1 MKKIAIVMYDYWLGS
16 SLSLISCATSFAK
29 EGYDVHI
36 FIDSFIYQL
45 SRASFDEDNISV
57 HPIDIQADP
66 RVDHIT
72 NKATSERWNAF
83 IANTLAALGD
93 RMWGGRVLYR
103 TLRVMESSKPN
114 HAIQSLRYAFH
125 AQAFSIPS
133 IDTVER
139 CARRFFPFIVEF
151 SQKVAG
157 HVDDEFVCF
166 VGVEPFGLIAA
177 TLAANASKHEK
188 DIPVIY
194 YNQEL
199 LLERECHTFASKA
212 LKALERICNQ
222 TCSFTIIQ
230 DERRAKYLRDDND
243 LKPESIICVP
253 VSGLQ
258 KAHRGKGS
266 LLQDMYGIPREKKVL
281 LYAGYFAEWGMCVE
295 MAQAAQTWNDD
306 FVLVLHSWREDAR
319 DHPYVNR
326 IRKLT
331 DSNKVYLSLAQLD
344 WQKMPDLLSSADIG
358 LVFYQN
364 LGPNFYEIGHSS
376 NKLVQYL
383 QAGLPV
389 ITSDFPS
396 LRDVVYKY
404 QCGECAKDLN
414 DIAHLAETILEDY
427 ERYRA
432 NAFRCYENEFT
443 FSKYFKKVIER
454 IREIEAQHS
463 RAGNSSQPTVTDRG

>member
-1 MKKIAIVMYDYWLGS
+1 MKKIAIVMYDYYLGN

-36 FIDSFIYQL
+36 FIDSFIYQS
-45 SRASFDEDNISV
+45 SRASFGEDNISV

-72 NKATSERWNAF
+72 NKATYERLRDF
-83 IANTLAALGD
+83 IDNTLAALGD

-103 TLRVMESSKPN
+103 TLRVLEPKPN

-199 LLERECHTFASKA
+199 LLERECRTFASKA

-230 DERRAKYLRDDND
+230 DKRRAEYLCEDNN
-243 LKPESIICVP
+243 LEKESIVCVP
-253 VSGLQ
+253 VSWVAQ
-258 KAHRGKGS
+258 TDSRKGS
-266 LLQDMYGIPREKKVL
+266 LLQDTYGIPREKKVL
-281 LYAGYFAEWGMCVE
+281 LHAATIATWPMLELAQIAQEWR
-295 MAQAAQTWNDD
+295 DD
-306 FVLVLHSWREDAR
+306 LVLVLHSLQEDR
-319 DHPYVNR
+319 KSDPYIKQV
-326 IRKLT
+326 RKRT
-331 DSNKVYLSLAQLD
+331 ETNKVFLSLKQVE
-344 WQKMPDLLSSADIG
+344 WQKMPELVSSADIG
-358 LVFYQN
+358 LLFYQN
-364 LGPNFYEIGHSS
+364 LGPNFYEIGHAS
-376 NKLVQYL
+376 NKLVQYM
-383 QAGLPV
+383 QVGLPV

-404 QCGECAKDLN
+404 QCGECAKDLD
-414 DIAHLAETILEDY
+414 DIEHLAEIIFDDY

-432 NAFRCYENEFT
+432 NAFSCYENEFN
-443 FSKYFKKVIER
+443 FSKYFKKVVER
-454 IREIEAQHS
+454 IREIEAAAS
-463 RAGNSSQPTVTDRG
+463 